1 MPMSVIRHRKY
12 QAYQQQLE
20 VFIKRK
26 RISNVERALKQSL
39 VFGRFDTP
47 PKPKSF
53 ATMRK

>member
-1 MPMSVIRHRKY
+1 MSVIRHRKY

-26 RISNVERALKQSL
+26 RISNVERALKQAL
-39 VFGRFDTP
+39 IFGRLDTP

-53 ATMRK
+53 ATMRE

>member
-1 MPMSVIRHRKY
+1 MSVIRHRKY

-53 ATMRK
+53 ATMRE

>member
-26 RISNVERALKQSL
+26 RVSNVERALKQSL
-39 VFGRFDTP
+39 ILGRIDTV
-47 PKPKSF
+47 KPKTI
-53 ATMRK
+53 ATIRE